1 MNQLKQQPFLDN
13 ESRVNF
19 RNYLADRKRT
29 DGRFLH
35 WNAEVHQELVEE
47 AGKSFLKAKLGSV
60 EKKYDCQTQ
69 YNQYA

>member
-1 MNQLKQQPFLDN
+1 MSQLRQQLLIDS

-19 RNYLADRKRT
+19 RKYLADRKRK

-35 WNAEVHQELVEE
+35 CNAEVHQELVEE